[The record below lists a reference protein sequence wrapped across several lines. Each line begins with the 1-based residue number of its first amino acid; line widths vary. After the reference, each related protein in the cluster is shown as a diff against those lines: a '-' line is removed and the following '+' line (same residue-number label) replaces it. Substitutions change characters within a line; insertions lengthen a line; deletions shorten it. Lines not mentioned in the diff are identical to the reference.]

1 MVYDP
6 ICDPLLRLEHS
17 RFSAMATI
25 PRKKTD
31 KKPHLALVVFLC
43 LSFLSACGGGTL
55 GPGFGKSPSVTL
67 QSIQISPSA
76 ASISLGQ
83 NQQFTATG
91 HYSDGSSKDITDSVT
106 WASSNTGVATISGSG
121 LATSHATGSATI
133 TASSGNIS
141 ATATLTVTATKVVL
155 VSIVVTPA
163 DAVLLLGTLQQY
175 TATGTFSDG
184 SQQDIT
190 DSVTWSSSNDSVVS
204 IAAGGLATAPA
215 LGSVTISATSG
226 SVSGSTTANVQSAV
240 LSSITVKPANKP
252 IAQLTS
258 QAFQAI
264 GTYTDGSTHNITGQ
278 VSWSSSN
285 TAVATIGLRGLAHA
299 LTPGTT
305 TITATLGSISGFTT
319 LDVKN
324 VTIVSI
330 NVTPS
335 GRTIAPTT
343 RLAFTAI
350 GLFSD
355 KTHQVITRDSR
366 WASDNLA
373 VATVVAGGGTA
384 TAIGPGMANISA
396 TFEGVTNSAQLF
408 VNSAT
413 LTSISV
419 TPATALLAPT
429 TSVQCVA
436 TGNFSDGT
444 THGMTDLVTW
454 TSSAPQ
460 VASVSRGGRVTAQS
474 GGNATITAQLGA
486 LQGNA
491 TIEVDASQL
500 TSIQI
505 TPPIATIPQQT
516 GVAFVAVGTFA
527 DGNTQNLTTEVLWTA
542 SPASVASISDL
553 PGTMGRATGLEPGT
567 ATITA
572 LFDGQV
578 GTATLTVTGATQT
591 AEQLPDAHH
600 E

>member
-25 PRKKTD
+25 ARKKTD
-31 KKPHLALVVFLC
+31 KKPHLALAVFLC

-226 SVSGSTTANVQSAV
+226 S
-240 LSSITVKPANKP
+240 
-252 IAQLTS
+252 
-258 QAFQAI
+258 
-264 GTYTDGSTHNITGQ
+264 
-278 VSWSSSN
+278 
-285 TAVATIGLRGLAHA
+285 
-299 LTPGTT
+299 
-305 TITATLGSISGFTT
+305 
-319 LDVKN
+319 
-324 VTIVSI
+324 
-330 NVTPS
+330 
-335 GRTIAPTT
+335 
-343 RLAFTAI
+343 
-350 GLFSD
+350 
-355 KTHQVITRDSR
+355 
-366 WASDNLA
+366 
-373 VATVVAGGGTA
+373 
-384 TAIGPGMANISA
+384 
-396 TFEGVTNSAQLF
+396 
-408 VNSAT
+408 
-413 LTSISV
+413 
-419 TPATALLAPT
+419 
-429 TSVQCVA
+429 
-436 TGNFSDGT
+436 
-444 THGMTDLVTW
+444 
-454 TSSAPQ
+454 
-460 VASVSRGGRVTAQS
+460 
-474 GGNATITAQLGA
+474 
-486 LQGNA
+486 
-491 TIEVDASQL
+491 
-500 TSIQI
+500 
-505 TPPIATIPQQT
+505 
-516 GVAFVAVGTFA
+516 
-527 DGNTQNLTTEVLWTA
+527 
-542 SPASVASISDL
+542 
-553 PGTMGRATGLEPGT
+553 
-567 ATITA
+567 
-572 LFDGQV
+572 
-578 GTATLTVTGATQT
+578 
-591 AEQLPDAHH
+591 
-600 E
+600 